1 MDYVELMEKARPRL
15 GANCKGCLI
24 CNGRAC
30 GNKMPGPGAKGIGDT
45 AIRNYEKWKEIRI
58 NMDTLVERKPVD
70 MSLDFFGKRL
80 KYPIIAGPVGLVAVH
95 YSDAY
100 TDTTYNDVLVS
111 GCAAEGIVA
120 MTGDGA
126 DATVMQAA
134 CGAIKKAGG
143 LGIPTVKP
151 WGPETLQEKFACVKD
166 SGAFACAMDVDG
178 AGLPFLKKLNTS
190 AGSKSEEELAEIIRN
205 AGVPFIVKGIM
216 TVKGALKAKAAGAA
230 AIVVSNHGG
239 RVLDQCPATA
249 EVLPE
254 IVDAVQGE
262 MKVLVDGGIRSG
274 VDRGHHCPSV
284 CDGGVRRR
292 CGRNPCAD
300 PKTGGGAGRY
310 HGNVRRPYPEG
321 NYPGYGEIIIN
332 IARKRNT
339 KGIKTGN
346 I

>member
-1 MDYVELMEKARPRL
+1 MDYVELMEQARPRL

-205 AGVPFIVKGIM
+205 AGVPFKSRRRCRHCGFQPRRP
-216 TVKGALKAKAAGAA
+216 GAGSVSCDGRSAAGNRGRGTGRDEG
-230 AIVVSNHGG
+230 SGRRRDPFRRGYFQSPGHRGG
-239 RVLDQCPATA
+239 
-249 EVLPE
+249 
-254 IVDAVQGE
+254 
-262 MKVLVDGGIRSG
+262 
-274 VDRGHHCPSV
+274 RGHHCPSV

-300 PKTGGGAGRY
+300 PKTGGGTGRH

-321 NYPGYGEIIIN
+321 NYPGYGEVI
-332 IARKRNT
+332 
-339 KGIKTGN
+339 GN
-346 I
+346 KL